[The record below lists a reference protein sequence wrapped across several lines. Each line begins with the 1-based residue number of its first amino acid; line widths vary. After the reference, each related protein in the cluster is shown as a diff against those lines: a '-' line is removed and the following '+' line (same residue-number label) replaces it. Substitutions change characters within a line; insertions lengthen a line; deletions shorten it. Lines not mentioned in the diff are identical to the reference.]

1 MKLIQL
7 QVNTVYAAFKNL
19 TYTGMNPAE
28 IGKIMRMSK
37 AMRPYFESYQ
47 TFDEEVRQAQENYGR
62 LAEIEMKGDE
72 KTPEDIEWYNEHI
85 RAFIEGVNI
94 AIKPE
99 LEREYEIEVEKLSD
113 DTVAY
118 ILSNSQLTPAM
129 IDFLIE

>member
-1 MKLIQL
+1 MKLTQQEI
-7 QVNTVYAAFKNL
+7 NNVYVAFKNL

-28 IGKIMRMSK
+28 IGKIMRMCK

-72 KTPEDIEWYNEHI
+72 KTPEDIAWYKEHI

-113 DTVAY
+113 DTIAY

>member
-1 MKLIQL
+1 MKLTQL
-7 QVNTVYAAFKNL
+7 QINPVYAAFKNL
-19 TYTGMNPAE
+19 TYTGMNLAE
-28 IGKIMRMSK
+28 IGKIMRMCK

-72 KTPEDIEWYNEHI
+72 KTVEDIAWYKEHI

-94 AIKPE
+94 AIQPE
-99 LEREYEIEVEKLSD
+99 LEREYEIEIEKLSD

-118 ILSNSQLTPAM
+118 ILSNSQRTHTM

>member
-1 MKLIQL
+1 MKLTQQEI
-7 QVNTVYAAFKNL
+7 NNVYVVFKNL
-19 TYTGMNPAE
+19 TYTGMNTAE

-37 AMRPYFESYQ
+37 AMRPYFESYEA
-47 TFDEEVRQAQENYGR
+47 FDEEVRQAQENYGR

-72 KTPEDIEWYNEHI
+72 KTPEDIAWYKEHI

-118 ILSNSQLTPAM
+118 ILSNSNLTSAM